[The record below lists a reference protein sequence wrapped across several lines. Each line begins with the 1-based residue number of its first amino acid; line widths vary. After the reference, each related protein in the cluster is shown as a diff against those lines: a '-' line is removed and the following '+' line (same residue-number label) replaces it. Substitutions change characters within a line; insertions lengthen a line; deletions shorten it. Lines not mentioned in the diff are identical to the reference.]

1 MFAPT
6 ASGTL
11 DGMSR
16 GGVVLCALLAA
27 CGGDDDGGGDD
38 AVITPCSEDEPTHSG
53 EATYYDAD
61 GSGNCSFDPGG
72 DLMVAAMNDADYAG
86 AAACGACITA
96 DGPTGSVTVRIV
108 DRCPEC
114 PRGDVDFSREAFARI
129 ADLDAGRVAIT
140 WRYVPCDVDGPL
152 RYHFKDGSSEFWT
165 AIQVRNHRH
174 AIASVAA
181 DDGGTW
187 RDLPREPYNYFLAEG
202 GLGPGP
208 LALRVTDIHG
218 QVVADSGIPL
228 GDDTEAAGADQFPA
242 CP

>member
-1 MFAPT
+1 LSAPT

-16 GGVVLCALLAA
+16 RCVALCALLLA
-27 CGGDDDGGGDD
+27 CGDDDGGGDD

-86 AAACGACITA
+86 ATACGACITA
-96 DGPTGSVTVRIV
+96 DGPAGSVTVRIV

-114 PRGDVDFSREAFARI
+114 PRGDVDFSREAFVRI
-129 ADLDAGRVAIT
+129 ADLDAGRVAVT

-174 AIASVAA
+174 AIASVEA
-181 DDGGTW
+181 DDDGAW
-187 RDLPREPYNYFLAEG
+187 RTLPRESYNYFLAEG

-218 QVVADSGIPL
+218 QVVEDSGIPL
-228 GDDTEAAGADQFPA
+228 GDDTEAAGDGQFPA